1 MAGIPDGSYALFRSD
16 ENKVEL
22 ITDVVG
28 SRTIWY
34 VRTEDAFIAS
44 TSQRAIIFFSSGFS
58 AKRRGVFVDVV
69 FRDFG
74 ARTFLGQEDTWFG
87 GECSPDS

>member
-28 SRTIWY
+28 S
-34 VRTEDAFIAS
+34 S
-44 TSQRAIIFFSSGFS
+44 LS
-58 AKRRGVFVDVV
+58 
-69 FRDFG
+69 
-74 ARTFLGQEDTWFG
+74 FLLME
-87 GECSPDS
+87 